1 MTEILLT
8 RRAALQPADH
18 AAPRVRAA
26 HPAVAE
32 PAPERGGCR
41 VQLPFLRE
49 MFTRFEREQTLQER
63 REARLR
69 RARAE
74 FGLD

>member
-8 RRAALQPADH
+8 RKAALQPTADAVPRVH
-18 AAPRVRAA
+18 AANL
-26 HPAVAE
+26 AVAE
-32 PAPERGGCR
+32 PAPERGSCR
-41 VQLPFLRE
+41 VQLPFLRAI
-49 MFTRFEREQTLQER
+49 FTRFEREQTLQER
-63 REARLR
+63 REAHLR

>member
-1 MTEILLT
+1 MIEILLT
-8 RRAALQPADH
+8 RKATPGPAAIATPQVREPDTTAGKTGLDRAD
-18 AAPRVRAA
+18 
-26 HPAVAE
+26 
-32 PAPERGGCR
+32 CR

-49 MFTRFEREQTLQER
+49 MFTRFDRERTLQER